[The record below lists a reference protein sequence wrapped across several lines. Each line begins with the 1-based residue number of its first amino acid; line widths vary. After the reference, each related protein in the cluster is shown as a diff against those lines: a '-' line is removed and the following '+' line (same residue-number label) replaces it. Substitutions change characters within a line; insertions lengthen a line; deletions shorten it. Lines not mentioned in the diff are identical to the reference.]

1 MKWLIQARAT
11 KYVDGYRQNVA
22 LPTFFLDADIH
33 GIQDEDHAIRIAHSI
48 IDHFGVCADVSVC
61 AIWENHDSWNDTK
74 I

>member
-1 MKWLIQARAT
+1 MKWLVQARAT

-33 GIQDEDHAIRIAHSI
+33 GIQDEEHAIRIAHNI
-48 IDHFGVCADVSVC
+48 IDPFGVCADVSVAV
-61 AIWENHDSWNDTK
+61 AIEN